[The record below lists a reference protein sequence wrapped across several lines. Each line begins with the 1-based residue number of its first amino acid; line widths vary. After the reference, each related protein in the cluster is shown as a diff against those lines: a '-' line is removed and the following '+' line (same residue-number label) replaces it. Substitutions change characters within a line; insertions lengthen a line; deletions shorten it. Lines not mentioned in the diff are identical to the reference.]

1 MTNGDILAQNDQSAQ
16 QGTSSPNPIAPVAL
30 PVYDHV
36 AKPVQS
42 GTQDAISPR
51 ERRSM
56 KELVKQYLDQGI
68 SRRTLMANLSAAGL
82 SAVAANTVAQ
92 ALAPVSAQAA
102 AAAPGAVCAT

>member
-1 MTNGDILAQNDQSAQ
+1 MIAMLASRGKRHANSAA
-16 QGTSSPNPIAPVAL
+16 PI
-30 PVYDHV
+30 
-36 AKPVQS
+36 PVQS
-42 GTQDAISPR
+42 GNAPR
-51 ERRSM
+51 DLAKGETSM

-102 AAAPGAVCAT
+102 AASPGAVRDVSGTGGQLYLQQLKAAGV